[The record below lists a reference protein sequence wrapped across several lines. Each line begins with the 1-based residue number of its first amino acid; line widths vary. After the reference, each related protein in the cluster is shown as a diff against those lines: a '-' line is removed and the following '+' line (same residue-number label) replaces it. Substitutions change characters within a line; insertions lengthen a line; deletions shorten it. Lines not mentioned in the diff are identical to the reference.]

1 MDLHAQTQRVR
12 SSLSCLH
19 SLRRDV
25 SAYSRDVLPL
35 DQDGIQRLVLVEVCR
50 RNINDAAN
58 DTSILRGLLVC
69 TPGSDPTLSFLC
81 DQVDSAIISLRR
93 RLNTA
98 ICRPYCLD
106 EV

>member
-1 MDLHAQTQRVR
+1 MDVFTQTQRVR
-12 SSLSCLH
+12 SSLSILQ

-25 SAYSRDVLPL
+25 SAYNRDVLPI
-35 DQDGIQRLVLVEVCR
+35 DQDGIQRMVLVEVCR
-50 RNINDAAN
+50 RNIDDAAN
-58 DTSILRGLLVC
+58 ATSLLRAMLDGA
-69 TPGSDPTLSFLC
+69 PGSDPASRSLC
-81 DQVDSAIISLRR
+81 DEVDSAIVSLRR